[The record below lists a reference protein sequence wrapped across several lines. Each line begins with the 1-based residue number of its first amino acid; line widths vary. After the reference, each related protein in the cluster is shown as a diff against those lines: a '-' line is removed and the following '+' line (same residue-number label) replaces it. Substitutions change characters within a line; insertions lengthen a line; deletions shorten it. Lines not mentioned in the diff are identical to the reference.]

1 MPYDPEVHHRR
12 SIRLKGYDYRQ
23 NGAYFV
29 TVCTH
34 ERQCLLGQVTSGGMQ
49 ISAVG
54 ESVTATWQAL
64 PERFREVR
72 LDAFVV
78 MPNHVHGIVWINEGA
93 ASGAPTS
100 TRATDADYRGA
111 ASSAPTSTHVAGAES
126 STPGLGEIMR
136 AFKSL
141 SAIAANRILGRSGT
155 PFWQRN
161 YYEHVIRN
169 DHDLDEIRRYIVGN
183 PSNWE
188 EDENNPHGS

>member
-1 MPYDPEVHHRR
+1 
-12 SIRLKGYDYRQ
+12 
-23 NGAYFV
+23 
-29 TVCTH
+29 
-34 ERQCLLGQVTSGGMQ
+34 
-49 ISAVG
+49 
-54 ESVTATWQAL
+54 
-64 PERFREVR
+64 
-72 LDAFVV
+72 
-78 MPNHVHGIVWINEGA
+78 
-93 ASGAPTS
+93 
-100 TRATDADYRGA
+100 
-111 ASSAPTSTHVAGAES
+111 VAGAES